1 MNEIPVYLFTGFMDS
16 GKTSLIKDTLFE
28 QGFAKEG
35 KSLVICCEDGDAEF
49 TDEEL
54 EKNNI
59 NIENV
64 IIHAPYILNLAQ
76 SNEDKRSFAIRFLSS
91 EMKTMAAVGAKYI
104 VVHPGA
110 HMHLGEEVGL
120 ELIADS
126 LRQVLENTNFDNTY
140 IALEELM

>member
-54 EKNNI
+54 EKNNVKLVMVDSEADFTEDFLKKVNTEYQPEQVFLEYNGTWQMGTLMDMELPKYWMI
-59 NIENV
+59 V
-64 IIHAPYILNLAQ
+64 QQLA
-76 SNEDKRSFAIRFLSS
+76 
-91 EMKTMAAVGAKYI
+91 T
-104 VVHPGA
+104 
-110 HMHLGEEVGL
+110 
-120 ELIADS
+120 
-126 LRQVLENTNFDNTY
+126 
-140 IALEELM
+140 